1 MIRRF
6 LFVLAGLSAFG
17 ASPAA
22 AFWKYGHQTVGTIA
36 LDQVQP
42 RTRASI
48 LWLLRRQAVLETPT
62 CPARTIE
69 EAAVWPDCIKT
80 LGDRFAYASSW
91 HYQDFDVCKPFDI
104 KANCKDGNCAS
115 VQLARAQRMLADRKL
130 PIRDR
135 LMALAFVVHL
145 AGDIHQPL
153 HAAEAADDAGGNGT
167 RASYGVIGG
176 RTNLHAIWDGLL
188 ADRAISTPPAGA
200 TGLLVGTSG
209 AERKTLAQGSIED
222 WMRESWSV
230 AKDVV
235 YPSAAGD
242 VCTLPPGTKATGKL
256 DEAKIQAL
264 IPVMRA
270 QVLKGGLRLARLLDE
285 ALDGDHPEV
294 AHPPR
299 PPRNAA

>member
-1 MIRRF
+1 MIRRLLLLLAG
-6 LFVLAGLSAFG
+6 LFVLG

-22 AFWKYGHQTVGTIA
+22 AFWEYGHQTVGAIA
-36 LDQVQP
+36 LSQVKP
-42 RTRASI
+42 RTRTSI

-80 LGDRFAYASSW
+80 LGDRFAYTSSW

-130 PIRDR
+130 PVRDR
-135 LMALAFVVHL
+135 LMALAFVVHV

-167 RASYGVIGG
+167 RTSYGVIGG

-200 TGLLVGTSG
+200 NGLLAGTTA

-222 WMRESWSV
+222 WMRESWGV

-242 VCTLPPGTKATGKL
+242 VCMLPPGTKATGKL
-256 DEAKIQAL
+256 DEAKIQTL

-270 QVLKGGLRLARLLDE
+270 QVLKGGLRLARLLDD

-294 AHPPR
+294 AHPPH
-299 PPRNAA
+299 PPRNAG

>member
-1 MIRRF
+1 MVRRF
-6 LFVLAGLSAFG
+6 LLIVCGISVLG
-17 ASPAA
+17 ATPAA
-22 AFWKYGHQTVGTIA
+22 AFWEYGHQTVATIA
-36 LDQVQP
+36 IGQVQP

-48 LWLLRRQAVLETPT
+48 QWLLKRQAVLETPT

-104 KANCKDGNCAS
+104 KANCKDGNCVS

-130 PIRDR
+130 PTRDR
-135 LMALAFVVHL
+135 LMALAFLVHFL
-145 AGDIHQPL
+145 GDIHQPL
-153 HAAEAADDAGGNGT
+153 HAAEAHDDAGGNGT
-167 RASYGVIGG
+167 KASYGVMGG

-188 ADRAISTPPAGA
+188 ADRAISSPPAGPS
-200 TGLLVGTSG
+200 GLLTEASPD
-209 AERKTLAQGSIED
+209 ARKAMAQGSIED
-222 WMRESWSV
+222 WMRESWGV

-235 YPSAAGD
+235 YPSAAGN
-242 VCTLPPGTKATGKL
+242 VCALPAGTKATGAL
-256 DEAKIQAL
+256 DQAKIVSL
-264 IPVMRA
+264 IPVMRQ
-270 QVLKGGLRLARLLDE
+270 QVLKGGLRLARMLDE

-299 PPRNAA
+299 PPRVS